1 MPDKT
6 KKSWRPFEEARKYA
20 RKLGLQTRC
29 EWMRFIDGRCSSG
42 RSLTDI
48 PHNPAEVYKLEW
60 MGWADWLGAGNN
72 MPVKENKVPQKPV
85 PRKKL
90 KPKKLKP
97 KKLKPKKLKPKKL
110 KQKKLNSEKPRSL
123 DRIRKIADSEE
134 YQNQL
139 TTQNDF
145 CSFEEARKYARKLG
159 LKSHYEWSRFVCT
172 HLKTLPPNIPLNP
185 AAVYKL
191 QWQGWADWLG
201 VLNNTP

>member
-20 RKLGLQTRC
+20 RNLGLQTRC
-29 EWMRFIDGRCSSG
+29 EWMRFIDGGGSG
-42 RSLTDI
+42 AGRKPTDI

-60 MGWADWLGAGNN
+60 MGWADWLGSGNS
-72 MPVKENKVPQKPV
+72 MPVKENKVPQEPV

-97 KKLKPKKLKPKKL
+97 KKLKQKKLKP
-110 KQKKLNSEKPRSL
+110 EKPRSL

-159 LKSHYEWSRFVCT
+159 LKSHYEWTRFVCT
-172 HLKTLPPNIPLNP
+172 HLKTMPTNITLNP
-185 AAVYKL
+185 NAVYKL

>member
-1 MPDKT
+1 MRTMPDKT
-6 KKSWRPFEEARKYA
+6 KKSWQPFEKARKYA

-72 MPVKENKVPQKPV
+72 MPVKESKVSQKKI
-85 PRKKL
+85 RIKKLKQKKL
-90 KPKKLKP
+90 KPKKLK
-97 KKLKPKKLKPKKL
+97 
-110 KQKKLNSEKPRSL
+110 SEKPRSL

-139 TTQNDF
+139 TAQNDF

-172 HLKTLPPNIPLNP
+172 HLKTMPSNIPLNP
-185 AAVYKL
+185 AAIYKL
-191 QWQGWADWLG
+191 QWQGWADWFG